1 MTLLRTPWLLA
12 LALALSTLL
21 ALSIGPYPLNWHELV
36 YGLGAGQLSDD
47 SWVLLQLRL
56 PRVLAAL
63 VVGAALASAGATYQG
78 MFRNPLVSPDI
89 LGVAAGAGLGAVLA
103 IFLSL
108 SLIWVQLFA
117 FVGGLVAVFLVYFV
131 AKLVTRHDAI
141 LVLVLA
147 GVALSAL
154 LGAAISM
161 FKLLADPYN
170 QLPSITF
177 WLMGGLNALTL
188 NDLLFV
194 APFMLLALLPLWL
207 LRWRINLLSLSD
219 DEAQAL
225 GLNVPRTRLWL
236 ILSATL
242 MTASATAVSGII
254 GWVGLIIPHIA
265 RLLVGPEFSRLL
277 PTSLLLGA
285 VFLLLAD
292 TLARSLGNIELP
304 SGVVTAFIGAPFFIF
319 LLLRTGRN

>member
-1 MTLLRTPWLLA
+1 M
-12 LALALSTLL
+12 
-21 ALSIGPYPLNWHELV
+21 HEL
-36 YGLGAGQLSDD
+36 GTGQFRDD

-56 PRVLAAL
+56 PRVLAAM
-63 VVGAALASAGATYQG
+63 VIGAALASAGAAYQG

-117 FVGGLVAVFLVYFV
+117 FIGGLAAVWMVYSL
-131 AKLVTRHDAI
+131 AKLAKRHEAV

-154 LGAAISM
+154 LGAAIAL

-177 WLMGGLNALTL
+177 WLMGGLNATSL
-188 NDLLFV
+188 NDLLWV
-194 APFMLLALLPLWL
+194 LPFLLLALIPLWQ
-207 LRWRINLLSLSD
+207 LRWRINLLALSD
-219 DEAQAL
+219 DEAHTL

-242 MTASATAVSGII
+242 MTACATAISGII

-265 RLLVGPEFSRLL
+265 RLIVGPEFSRLL
-277 PTSLLLGA
+277 PASLLLGA
-285 VFLLLAD
+285 VFLLLCD
-292 TLARSLGNIELP
+292 TLARSLASIELP
-304 SGVVTAFIGAPFFIF
+304 LGVVTAFIGAPFFIF
-319 LLLRTGRN
+319 LLLSGGRP

>member
-1 MTLLRTPWLLA
+1 MYDTVAHA
-12 LALALSTLL
+12 LAARPSPRFEHPVGAQHWPVPAELAR
-21 ALSIGPYPLNWHELV
+21 AGV
-36 YGLGAGQLSDD
+36 RAGAGQLSDD

-89 LGVAAGAGLGAVLA
+89 LGVAAGRAWRGAGH
-103 IFLSL
+103 FLSL

-117 FVGGLVAVFLVYFV
+117 FVGGLVAVFWCISF
-131 AKLVTRHDAI
+131 AMLVTRHDAI

-207 LRWRINLLSLSD
+207 LRWRINLCHS
-219 DEAQAL
+219 
-225 GLNVPRTRLWL
+225 
-236 ILSATL
+236 
-242 MTASATAVSGII
+242 
-254 GWVGLIIPHIA
+254 
-265 RLLVGPEFSRLL
+265 
-277 PTSLLLGA
+277 
-285 VFLLLAD
+285 
-292 TLARSLGNIELP
+292 
-304 SGVVTAFIGAPFFIF
+304 VTTKRRHWG
-319 LLLRTGRN
+319 

>member
-304 SGVVTAFIGAPFFIF
+304 LGVVTAFIGAPFFIF